1 MSFRHGI
8 SLSFRRSARFPLC
21 LRSHSTVTSASSASP
36 DELHHFAKLADSWWD
51 MDGPQRILHK
61 MNLLRL
67 DYIQDTLKKDPDF
80 SGSKSM
86 PGYDESLL
94 PKMHRIVNESSKK
107 KLVKVLDVGCGGGI
121 FSESMARLDIT
132 DKVLG
137 IDMSPD
143 VLEIAKKH
151 RQRDPKLIDK
161 LDYKLAELSGI
172 DKTYDILTLFEVLE
186 HVSRPADMLKVALNK
201 INPGG
206 WIFLSTINRT
216 AVSYVTTIFMGE
228 QVLKI
233 VPPGTHTLSKYI
245 NEYELR
251 NWIAKQPSIE
261 YVKSDGCMY
270 FLRLDGY

>member
-1 MSFRHGI
+1 MR
-8 SLSFRRSARFPLC
+8 
-21 LRSHSTVTSASSASP
+21 
-36 DELHHFAKLADSWWD
+36 
-51 MDGPQRILHK
+51 
-61 MNLLRL
+61 
-67 DYIQDTLKKDPDF
+67 
-80 SGSKSM
+80 
-86 PGYDESLL
+86 
-94 PKMHRIVNESSKK
+94 
-107 KLVKVLDVGCGGGI
+107 GGI

-233 VPPGTHTLSKYI
+233 VPPGTHTFSKYI

-270 FLRLDGY
+270 LPMFGWILTEDHRLGNYFMAIKKAKQ